1 MKNHKWMTY
10 VSLLVL
16 LVQSVLSPVAVL
28 AETLSST
35 EKETVLENVSLSLVD
50 NAGTEVKEIEKD
62 QEYRLKIQGK
72 MNGNNLRL
80 TLSEPFN
87 VSNQEIVVS
96 NSKGELIGQAQAAKQ
111 QITLNVENIE
121 DFVDDIVFE
130 VPVKYQP
137 LEEKQTELLTISQLI
152 TGKQDTVNLNVK
164 QPEKENTVSDKKETE
179 ETTSDS
185 QDEPEVSSNDNEEKH
200 VIKKRDGSKTYEIAA
215 DILTDIDFGQHQSA
229 NPTIE
234 SIWNFDV
241 FYELPQ
247 EMIDMLRDEGYT
259 EAIYKFKL
267 PDELQGKDMDGKL
280 IASDGEEMGNYKV
293 SAEGEVTI
301 TFTNFEKEDY
311 KGTLNISAT
320 INKEIIKVPGEHE
333 ILIPIEGGDL
343 NITIDI
349 PSNIDESIEKKGQPN
364 KALGADEIM
373 WEIDINKTSSTLEN
387 AVLTDTLPPGLTW
400 EDVEIFPMT
409 VDVDGKILSIADT
422 PLEGEKFD
430 VNKETG
436 EISFKETLNKPYR
449 IKIKTKVD
457 PSQEPEDGGT
467 LTFKNKATL
476 TSKDKTPL
484 ETEASV
490 NVNYGK
496 YLEKTGG
503 KFNPK
508 DQTTDW
514 TIKFNH
520 GAKNIEAGT
529 KLEDTFGQD
538 YMVMGDKDPEIKKY
552 KIDDKGVLQ
561 EDGFLDPS
569 YYEYELV
576 EGGFE
581 ITFKKDFDF
590 PIDINYQTGIDK
602 NHVIKPDDKVT
613 NEVSVGGKTGNGS
626 GTISQGSLEKSHGNV
641 DYKNREVEWTIRAN
655 KYGYT
660 MKDWVL
666 TDTFPNK
673 GLTFIEGT
681 MEIKLASD
689 KGTILQKG
697 IDYELTVTDA
707 KDGFEIKLIG
717 DYAETNKEL
726 LITYK
731 TKFDRL
737 ELKDKNKKFENE
749 AIAQWKDKN
758 EKLHEQEAKDIFTPI
773 TESENNGFKS
783 GSYNYQ
789 TKEITWSVVVN
800 YNQEELIHGKITD
813 EILNNQ
819 NFVSDSAKLF
829 EITVPKDGKVVIDKI
844 EKTEV
849 TVPKVT
855 EPSKSNNTLV
865 VNLPTPTN
873 QTYLLQFKTSL
884 EGEYIAKEY
893 ENTAIL
899 EAEGRTNDQLE
910 GKVSINNGG
919 KTGLKNG
926 KANEDKTLVDWTIDL
941 NPSQSTIKE
950 FKLVDKPSV
959 NQLIKEDT
967 VEIVKMSMDSQG
979 KLTPTTENLKK
990 GEDYTLEV
998 SVDFETG
1005 QQTMIIEFKDKIKEA
1020 YRLTYQTD
1028 VLFLEYGDNKL
1039 SNTVEFS
1046 GFDSEMLE
1054 TSVEKE
1060 ITVKDYTS
1068 SGSIQATNLDFY
1080 LRKLSDDNKPLE
1092 GIIFEIY
1099 NKRGILIRK
1108 VTTDKDGYARVNKV
1122 VTGEYTVK
1130 ETNKPTEYLVSGL
1143 SKDGQIITVK
1153 KEHDNKNNPVVLTNT
1168 RNIFTLTKVDE
1179 KGNAIKSGETTFS
1192 LSKDGVDLR
1201 EVKTDESGKLV
1212 LRGLEK
1218 GNYELVE
1225 ITAPTGYIKNPTP
1238 IKFKV
1243 TGEETGEVLLGENGK
1258 WTNYQGSVFLQKEDI
1273 HGTPLEGA
1281 EFGLFD
1287 KNGTQIVKTNSAL
1300 DGKVSF
1306 SGIAPGKYYIQ
1317 ETKAAPGYLLND
1329 QKVRFTVTNTSEKKI
1344 TPKDLGV
1351 VKNYRGSMTLT
1362 KTNEAKEKLAGA
1374 TFIIERQLPQNK
1386 WEQIDKERTTN
1397 KEGVVIFS
1405 DLEPGVYRLVEVS
1418 APTGYV
1424 KNTEPV
1430 EFEVKDGVAK
1440 DVVQYAKEMTNY
1452 QGSVQL
1458 IKEDDLGHGLAK
1470 AEFTLFNENDEVVHE
1485 NIVSNKQGI
1494 VSVKDLAPG
1503 NYYFKEVKA
1512 PEGYQLNTTPIEF
1525 TIAAEAKGKPDV
1537 LKVSES
1543 FINYQGKFT
1552 LEKKDEKGQALKGAE
1567 FVLYQKG
1574 KSTPYRKDLVTNQ
1587 EGKIV
1592 LDKLPVGDYEL
1603 KEVSAPTGYI
1613 TNTEVIAFEI
1623 TPEATEKQQIE
1634 DSFINYQGSAK
1645 LQKVNEAGEGLA
1657 GAKFD
1662 VYLED
1667 KVTPIATGLE
1677 SDEDGNVIV
1686 RDLAPGKYYFKETQA
1701 PTGYQLNDTPIA
1713 FTIEKEAKGEPVVLD
1728 AGQLT
1733 NYQGKVVLTKV
1744 NEANDALAN
1753 AIFSLYTEAGEEVAK
1768 DLTTDENGQLTVDH
1782 LSPGKYYFEET
1793 QAPTGYLLNQ
1803 EKLAFEITEK
1813 SAEKEVVA
1821 VTFTNYQGSAKL
1833 QKVNQLGEVLADAVF
1848 EVVDEAGTVVADGLV
1863 SNEQGEVVVTGLAPG
1878 VYHFKETQAPIGYKL
1893 NESLSAPFEIPNEAT
1908 GALPTV
1914 EVGNFVNYQ
1923 GHVTLTKIDDKKR
1936 TLEGAVFELFNAKF
1950 DEKAVVTGLR
1960 SNESGQIEVG
1970 NLPVGDYYLREVVAA
1985 PGHILN
1991 TEEIH
1996 FTISETGSEMEEK
2009 HLVFQNY
2016 LGAASLTKVN
2026 EANEGLIDAVFDVY
2040 SSETGLAVATGL
2052 ESDEDGNVIVRDLA
2066 PGTYYFKETQ
2076 APTGYQL
2083 NDTPIAFT
2091 IEKEAKGEPVVL
2103 DAGQLTN
2110 YQGKVVLAKVNEA
2123 NDALANAVF
2132 SLYTET
2138 GEEVAKDLTTDENG
2152 QLTVDHLA
2160 PGKYYFEETQAPTG
2174 YLLNQ
2179 EKLAFEIKANSVEKE
2194 VVDVTFTNYQ
2204 GSAKLQKTD
2213 EKGKGLANAKFN
2225 VYQEGEEKPVRE
2237 NLESDAKGFVYVQD
2251 LAPGYYYFQETEA
2264 PAGHQLNDSKLVFK
2278 IAERTNGKPEEVT
2291 VNSLV
2296 NYQGKVILTKV
2307 NAENNVLE
2315 GAVFSLYNQDGHI
2328 IDSELKTN
2336 PSGEITV
2343 DNLEPGHYYFQETQ
2357 AAPGYVLNTEKVQF
2371 EISKHATEKIL
2382 TEVSLINYQGSGKL
2396 QKVNEAGEGLAG
2408 AKFDVYLEDKVTPI
2422 ATGLESDED
2431 GNVIVRDLA
2440 PGKYYFKETQAP
2452 TGYQLNDTPI
2462 AFTIEKEAKGEPV
2475 VVDAGQLTNY
2485 QGKVVLTKVNEAN
2498 DALANA
2504 VFSLYTE
2511 AGEEVAKDLTTD
2523 EVGQLTVDHL
2533 APGKYYFEETQA
2545 PTGYLLN
2552 QEKLAFEITE
2562 KSAEKEVVEVTFTN
2576 YQGSALLVKRDGRT
2590 NQTLAKAT
2598 FELRRADN
2606 TLVEG
2611 YEQVLTNEHGE
2622 LLLDALAPGS
2632 YRLIETQAPTGYQL
2646 DKTPVTFTVQAAEK
2660 GQPKRIEL
2668 EKINHR
2674 IPEVTKDKPNKPS
2687 FLPQTNEIQSSAWLI
2702 VGLGF
2707 MAVSGYGY
2715 YRRYNR

>member
-1 MKNHKWMTY
+1 M
-10 VSLLVL
+10 
-16 LVQSVLSPVAVL
+16 
-28 AETLSST
+28 
-35 EKETVLENVSLSLVD
+35 
-50 NAGTEVKEIEKD
+50 
-62 QEYRLKIQGK
+62 
-72 MNGNNLRL
+72 
-80 TLSEPFN
+80 
-87 VSNQEIVVS
+87 
-96 NSKGELIGQAQAAKQ
+96 
-111 QITLNVENIE
+111 
-121 DFVDDIVFE
+121 
-130 VPVKYQP
+130 
-137 LEEKQTELLTISQLI
+137 
-152 TGKQDTVNLNVK
+152 
-164 QPEKENTVSDKKETE
+164 
-179 ETTSDS
+179 
-185 QDEPEVSSNDNEEKH
+185 
-200 VIKKRDGSKTYEIAA
+200 
-215 DILTDIDFGQHQSA
+215 
-229 NPTIE
+229 
-234 SIWNFDV
+234 
-241 FYELPQ
+241 
-247 EMIDMLRDEGYT
+247 
-259 EAIYKFKL
+259 
-267 PDELQGKDMDGKL
+267 
-280 IASDGEEMGNYKV
+280 
-293 SAEGEVTI
+293 
-301 TFTNFEKEDY
+301 
-311 KGTLNISAT
+311 
-320 INKEIIKVPGEHE
+320 
-333 ILIPIEGGDL
+333 
-343 NITIDI
+343 
-349 PSNIDESIEKKGQPN
+349 
-364 KALGADEIM
+364 
-373 WEIDINKTSSTLEN
+373 
-387 AVLTDTLPPGLTW
+387 
-400 EDVEIFPMT
+400 
-409 VDVDGKILSIADT
+409 
-422 PLEGEKFD
+422 
-430 VNKETG
+430 
-436 EISFKETLNKPYR
+436 
-449 IKIKTKVD
+449 
-457 PSQEPEDGGT
+457 
-467 LTFKNKATL
+467 
-476 TSKDKTPL
+476 
-484 ETEASV
+484 
-490 NVNYGK
+490 
-496 YLEKTGG
+496 
-503 KFNPK
+503 
-508 DQTTDW
+508 
-514 TIKFNH
+514 
-520 GAKNIEAGT
+520 
-529 KLEDTFGQD
+529 
-538 YMVMGDKDPEIKKY
+538 
-552 KIDDKGVLQ
+552 
-561 EDGFLDPS
+561 
-569 YYEYELV
+569 
-576 EGGFE
+576 
-581 ITFKKDFDF
+581 
-590 PIDINYQTGIDK
+590 
-602 NHVIKPDDKVT
+602 
-613 NEVSVGGKTGNGS
+613 
-626 GTISQGSLEKSHGNV
+626 
-641 DYKNREVEWTIRAN
+641 
-655 KYGYT
+655 
-660 MKDWVL
+660 
-666 TDTFPNK
+666 
-673 GLTFIEGT
+673 
-681 MEIKLASD
+681 
-689 KGTILQKG
+689 
-697 IDYELTVTDA
+697 
-707 KDGFEIKLIG
+707 
-717 DYAETNKEL
+717 
-726 LITYK
+726 
-731 TKFDRL
+731 
-737 ELKDKNKKFENE
+737 
-749 AIAQWKDKN
+749 
-758 EKLHEQEAKDIFTPI
+758 
-773 TESENNGFKS
+773 
-783 GSYNYQ
+783 
-789 TKEITWSVVVN
+789 VN

>member
-35 EKETVLENVSLSLVD
+35 EKETALENVSLSLVD

-152 TGKQDTVNLNVK
+152 VGKQDTVNLNVK
-164 QPEKENTVSDKKETE
+164 QPEKENTVSEKKETE
-179 ETTSDS
+179 ETASDS
-185 QDEPEVSSNDNEEKH
+185 QDEPEASSNDNEEKH
-200 VIKKRDGSKTYEIAA
+200 VIKKRDGSTTYEIKE
-215 DILTDIDFGQHQSA
+215 DILTGINFGQHQPE
-229 NPTIE
+229 NPTIK
-234 SIWNFDV
+234 STWNFDIS
-241 FYELPQ
+241 YELPQ

-267 PDELQGKDMDGKL
+267 PDELK
-280 IASDGEEMGNYKV
+280 GEEMSGELIAADGDVMGKYEV
-293 SAEGEVTI
+293 SEDGEVI
-301 TFTNFEKEDY
+301 VTFTNFEKEDY
-311 KGTLNISAT
+311 KGNINVTAK
-320 INKEIIKVPGEHE
+320 INTDIIKEPGEYE
-333 ILIPIEGGDL
+333 VLIPLKGDDL
-343 NITIDI
+343 SIVIDI

-666 TDTFPNK
+666 TDTIPNK

-1768 DLTTDENGQLTVDH
+1768 DLTTDEVGQLTVDH

-1833 QKVNQLGEVLADAVF
+1833 QKVNQLGEALADAIF
-1848 EVVDEAGTVVADGLV
+1848 EVVDEAGTVVADNLV

-1878 VYHFKETQAPIGYKL
+1878 VYHFKETQAPVGYKL

-1914 EVGNFVNYQ
+1914 AVGNFVNYQ

-1960 SNESGQIEVG
+1960 SNESGTIEVG

-1996 FTISETGSEMEEK
+1996 FTISDTGSEMEEYQ
-2009 HLVFQNY
+2009 FNFYNY
-2016 LGAASLTKVN
+2016 QGSAKLQKVN
-2026 EANEGLIDAVFDVY
+2026 EAGEGLAGAKFDVY
-2040 SSETGLAVATGL
+2040 LEDKVTPIATGL

-2110 YQGKVVLAKVNEA
+2110 YQGKVVLTKVNEA
-2123 NDALANAVF
+2123 NDALANAIF
-2132 SLYTET
+2132 SLYTEA

-2152 QLTVDHLA
+2152 QLTVDHL
-2160 PGKYYFEETQAPTG
+2160 
-2174 YLLNQ
+2174 
-2179 EKLAFEIKANSVEKE
+2179 S
-2194 VVDVTFTNYQ
+2194 
-2204 GSAKLQKTD
+2204 
-2213 EKGKGLANAKFN
+2213 
-2225 VYQEGEEKPVRE
+2225 
-2237 NLESDAKGFVYVQD
+2237 
-2251 LAPGYYYFQETEA
+2251 
-2264 PAGHQLNDSKLVFK
+2264 
-2278 IAERTNGKPEEVT
+2278 
-2291 VNSLV
+2291 
-2296 NYQGKVILTKV
+2296 
-2307 NAENNVLE
+2307 
-2315 GAVFSLYNQDGHI
+2315 
-2328 IDSELKTN
+2328 
-2336 PSGEITV
+2336 
-2343 DNLEPGHYYFQETQ
+2343 
-2357 AAPGYVLNTEKVQF
+2357 
-2371 EISKHATEKIL
+2371 
-2382 TEVSLINYQGSGKL
+2382 
-2396 QKVNEAGEGLAG
+2396 
-2408 AKFDVYLEDKVTPI
+2408 
-2422 ATGLESDED
+2422 
-2431 GNVIVRDLA
+2431 
-2440 PGKYYFKETQAP
+2440 
-2452 TGYQLNDTPI
+2452 
-2462 AFTIEKEAKGEPV
+2462 
-2475 VVDAGQLTNY
+2475 
-2485 QGKVVLTKVNEAN
+2485 
-2498 DALANA
+2498 
-2504 VFSLYTE
+2504 
-2511 AGEEVAKDLTTD
+2511 
-2523 EVGQLTVDHL
+2523 
-2533 APGKYYFEETQA
+2533 PGKYYFEETQA

-2562 KSAEKEVVEVTFTN
+2562 KSAEKEVVEVAFTN

-2632 YRLIETQAPTGYQL
+2632 YQLIETQAPTGYQL

>member
-35 EKETVLENVSLSLVD
+35 EKETVLENVSLSLID
-50 NAGTEVKEIEKD
+50 GTEIKVNEIEKD

-96 NSKGELIGQAQAAKQ
+96 NSKGELIGQAQAANQ
-111 QITLNVENIE
+111 EITLNVENIE

-164 QPEKENTVSDKKETE
+164 QPEKENTVSEKKETE
-179 ETTSDS
+179 ETASDS
-185 QDEPEVSSNDNEEKH
+185 QDEPEASSNDNEEKH
-200 VIKKRDGSKTYEIAA
+200 VIKKRDGSTTYEIAA
-215 DILTDIDFGQHQSA
+215 DILTDINFGQHQPE

-234 SIWNFDV
+234 TTWNFDIS
-241 FYELPQ
+241 YELPQ

-267 PDELQGKDMDGKL
+267 PDELK
-280 IASDGEEMGNYKV
+280 GEEMSGELIAADGDVMGKYEV
-293 SAEGEVTI
+293 SEDGEVI
-301 TFTNFEKEDY
+301 VTFTNFEKEDY
-311 KGTLNISAT
+311 KGNINVTAT
-320 INKEIIKVPGEHE
+320 IKKEIIKEPGEYE
-333 ILIPIEGGDL
+333 ILIPLKGDDL
-343 NITIDI
+343 SIVIDI
-349 PSNIDESIEKKGQPN
+349 PSNIAESIEKKGQPN

-422 PLEGEKFD
+422 PLEGEKFN

-457 PSQEPEDGGT
+457 SSKEPEGGGT

-569 YYEYELV
+569 YYEYKRV

-626 GTISQGSLEKSHGNV
+626 GTVSQGSLEKSHGNV
-641 DYKNREVEWTIRAN
+641 DYKKREVEWTIRAN

-673 GLTFIEGT
+673 GLTFLEDT
-681 MEIKLASD
+681 MVIKLASD
-689 KGTILQKG
+689 KETILQKG
-697 IDYELTVTDA
+697 IDYVLTVTDA

-737 ELKDKNKKFENE
+737 ELKDKNNNFVNK

-758 EKLHEQEAKDIFTPI
+758 GKLHEQEAEDIFRPI
-773 TESENNGFKS
+773 TESKNNGFKS

-789 TKEITWSVVVN
+789 TKEITWSLVVN
-800 YNQEELIHGKITD
+800 YNQEELINGKITD
-813 EILNNQ
+813 EILSNQ
-819 NFVSDSAKLF
+819 KFVSRSTKLF
-829 EITVPKDGKVVIDKI
+829 EITVPENGKVDIDKI

-849 TVPKVT
+849 KDPKVT
-855 EPSKSNNTLV
+855 EPSKANNILE

-893 ENTAIL
+893 KNTAIL

-926 KANEDKTLVDWTIDL
+926 DANDDQTLVDWTIDL
-941 NPSQSTIKE
+941 NPSQSTIKD

-967 VEIVKMSMDSQG
+967 VKIVKMSMDSQG
-979 KLTPTTENLKK
+979 KLAPTSEELKK
-990 GEDYTLEV
+990 GEDYTLEI

-1005 QQTMIIEFKDKIKEA
+1005 QQTMIIEFKGEIKEA

-1028 VLFLEYGDNKL
+1028 ILFLEYGDNKL

-1046 GFDSEMLE
+1046 GFDFKVIE
-1054 TSVEKE
+1054 TSVNKA

-1092 GIIFEIY
+1092 GITFEIY

-1179 KGNAIKSGETTFS
+1179 KGKAIKSKKTTFS

-1225 ITAPTGYIKNPTP
+1225 TTAPTGYIKNPSP
-1238 IKFKV
+1238 IKFAV

-1287 KNGTQIVKTNSAL
+1287 KNGTQIDKTNSAL

-1329 QKVRFTVTNTSEKKI
+1329 QKVLFEVTNSSEKKI

-1374 TFIIERQLPQNK
+1374 TFIIERQSPQNK
-1386 WEQIDKERTTN
+1386 WEQINEERTTN

-1405 DLEPGVYRLVEVS
+1405 DLAPGVYRLVEVS

-1440 DVVQYAKEMTNY
+1440 DVVQYTEKMTNY

-1525 TIAAEAKGKPDV
+1525 TIASEANGKPDV

-1623 TPEATEKQQIE
+1623 TPKATEKQQIE
-1634 DSFINYQGSAK
+1634 DSFINYKGSAK
-1645 LQKVNEAGEGLA
+1645 LQKVNEASEGLA

-1667 KVTPIATGLE
+1667 KVTPIETGLE
-1677 SDEDGNVIV
+1677 SDEDGQVIV
-1686 RDLAPGKYYFKETQA
+1686 RDLAPGKYYFKET
-1701 PTGYQLNDTPIA
+1701 
-1713 FTIEKEAKGEPVVLD
+1713 K
-1728 AGQLT
+1728 
-1733 NYQGKVVLTKV
+1733 
-1744 NEANDALAN
+1744 
-1753 AIFSLYTEAGEEVAK
+1753 
-1768 DLTTDENGQLTVDH
+1768 
-1782 LSPGKYYFEET
+1782 
-1793 QAPTGYLLNQ
+1793 
-1803 EKLAFEITEK
+1803 
-1813 SAEKEVVA
+1813 
-1821 VTFTNYQGSAKL
+1821 
-1833 QKVNQLGEVLADAVF
+1833 
-1848 EVVDEAGTVVADGLV
+1848 
-1863 SNEQGEVVVTGLAPG
+1863 
-1878 VYHFKETQAPIGYKL
+1878 
-1893 NESLSAPFEIPNEAT
+1893 
-1908 GALPTV
+1908 
-1914 EVGNFVNYQ
+1914 
-1923 GHVTLTKIDDKKR
+1923 
-1936 TLEGAVFELFNAKF
+1936 
-1950 DEKAVVTGLR
+1950 
-1960 SNESGQIEVG
+1960 
-1970 NLPVGDYYLREVVAA
+1970 
-1985 PGHILN
+1985 
-1991 TEEIH
+1991 
-1996 FTISETGSEMEEK
+1996 
-2009 HLVFQNY
+2009 
-2016 LGAASLTKVN
+2016 
-2026 EANEGLIDAVFDVY
+2026 
-2040 SSETGLAVATGL
+2040 
-2052 ESDEDGNVIVRDLA
+2052 
-2066 PGTYYFKETQ
+2066 

-2343 DNLEPGHYYFQETQ
+2343 DDLEPGHYYFQETQ

-2382 TEVSLINYQGSGKL
+2382 TEVSLINYQGSAKL
-2396 QKVNEAGEGLAG
+2396 QKVNEASEGLAG

-2485 QGKVVLTKVNEAN
+2485 QGKVILTKINEAN

-2632 YRLIETQAPTGYQL
+2632 YQLIETQAPTGYQL

>member
-35 EKETVLENVSLSLVD
+35 EKETALENVSLSLVD

-152 TGKQDTVNLNVK
+152 VGKQDTVNLNVK
-164 QPEKENTVSDKKETE
+164 QPEKENTVSEKKETE
-179 ETTSDS
+179 ETASDS
-185 QDEPEVSSNDNEEKH
+185 QDEPEASSNDNEEKH
-200 VIKKRDGSKTYEIAA
+200 VIKKRDGSTTYEIKE
-215 DILTDIDFGQHQSA
+215 DILTGINFGQHQPE
-229 NPTIE
+229 NPTIK
-234 SIWNFDV
+234 STWNFDIS
-241 FYELPQ
+241 YELPQ

-267 PDELQGKDMDGKL
+267 PDELK
-280 IASDGEEMGNYKV
+280 GEEMSGELIAADGDVMGKYEV
-293 SAEGEVTI
+293 SEDGEVI
-301 TFTNFEKEDY
+301 VTFTNFEKEDY
-311 KGTLNISAT
+311 KGNINVTAK
-320 INKEIIKVPGEHE
+320 INTDIIKEPGEYE
-333 ILIPIEGGDL
+333 VLIPLKGDDL
-343 NITIDI
+343 SIVIDI

-422 PLEGEKFD
+422 PLEGEKFNI
-430 VNKETG
+430 NKETG

-457 PSQEPEDGGT
+457 SSKEPEGGGT

-569 YYEYELV
+569 YYEYERV

-602 NHVIKPDDKVT
+602 NHVIKLGDEVT
-613 NEVSVGGKTGNGS
+613 NEVSVGGKTGNGN
-626 GTISQGSLEKSHGNV
+626 GTVSQGSLEKSHGNV
-641 DYKNREVEWTIRAN
+641 DYKKREVEWTIRAN

-673 GLTFIEGT
+673 GLTFLEDT
-681 MEIKLASD
+681 MVIKLASD
-689 KGTILQKG
+689 KETILQKG
-697 IDYELTVTDA
+697 IDYVLTVTDA

-737 ELKDKNKKFENE
+737 ELKDKNNNFVNK

-758 EKLHEQEAKDIFTPI
+758 GKLHEQKAEDIFTPI
-773 TESENNGFKS
+773 TESKNNGFKS

-813 EILNNQ
+813 EILDNQ
-819 NFVSDSAKLF
+819 NFVSDSIKLF
-829 EITVPKDGKVVIDKI
+829 EIAIPENGKVNIDKI
-844 EKTEV
+844 DKTEIKDPEV
-849 TVPKVT
+849 TK
-855 EPSKSNNTLV
+855 PSKSNNTLV

-884 EGEYIAKEY
+884 EGEYIAEKY

-910 GKVSINNGG
+910 GEVSINNGG

-926 KANEDKTLVDWTIDL
+926 EANKDKTLVDWTIDL
-941 NPSQSTIKE
+941 NPSQSTIKD

-967 VEIVKMSMDSQG
+967 VKIVKMSMDSQG
-979 KLTPTTENLKK
+979 KLEPSEELKK
-990 GEDYTLEV
+990 GEKYTLEV

-1005 QQTMIIEFKDKIKEA
+1005 QQTMIIEFKDEIKEA

-1028 VLFLEYGDNKL
+1028 ILFLEYGENKL

-1046 GFDSEMLE
+1046 GFDSEMLQ

-1092 GIIFEIY
+1092 GITFEIY

-1153 KEHDNKNNPVVLTNT
+1153 KEHDNKNNSVVLTNT

-1225 ITAPTGYIKNPTP
+1225 TTAPTGYIKNPTP

-1243 TGEETGEVLLGENGK
+1243 TGEETEEVLLGENGK

-1287 KNGTQIVKTNSAL
+1287 KKTGKIIDKVTS
-1300 DGKVSF
+1300 DSKGKVSF
-1306 SGIAPGKYYIQ
+1306 SGIAPGEYYIQ

-1329 QKVRFTVTNTSEKKI
+1329 QKIRFTVTNTSEKKI

-1405 DLEPGVYRLVEVS
+1405 DLAPGVYRLVEVS

-1713 FTIEKEAKGEPVVLD
+1713 FTIEKEAKGEPVVVD

-1744 NEANDALAN
+1744 NEAKDALAN
-1753 AIFSLYTEAGEEVAK
+1753 AVFSLYTEAGEEVAK

-1782 LSPGKYYFEET
+1782 LAPGTYYFEET

-1803 EKLAFEITEK
+1803 EKLAFEITAK
-1813 SAEKEVVA
+1813 SVEKEVVA

-1833 QKVNQLGEVLADAVF
+1833 QKVNQLGETLADAVF
-1848 EVVDEAGTVVADGLV
+1848 EVVDEAGTVVADNLV

-1878 VYHFKETQAPIGYKL
+1878 VYHFKETQAPVGYKL

-1908 GALPTV
+1908 GILPTV

-1936 TLEGAVFELFNAKF
+1936 TLEGAVFELFNAKL

-1960 SNESGQIEVG
+1960 SNESGTIEVG

-1996 FTISETGSEMEEK
+1996 FTISDTGNEMEE
-2009 HLVFQNY
+2009 
-2016 LGAASLTKVN
+2016 
-2026 EANEGLIDAVFDVY
+2026 
-2040 SSETGLAVATGL
+2040 
-2052 ESDEDGNVIVRDLA
+2052 
-2066 PGTYYFKETQ
+2066 
-2076 APTGYQL
+2076 YQF
-2083 NDTPIAFT
+2083 NF
-2091 IEKEAKGEPVVL
+2091 
-2103 DAGQLTN
+2103 
-2110 YQGKVVLAKVNEA
+2110 Y
-2123 NDALANAVF
+2123 
-2132 SLYTET
+2132 
-2138 GEEVAKDLTTDENG
+2138 
-2152 QLTVDHLA
+2152 
-2160 PGKYYFEETQAPTG
+2160 
-2174 YLLNQ
+2174 
-2179 EKLAFEIKANSVEKE
+2179 
-2194 VVDVTFTNYQ
+2194 NYQ
-2204 GSAKLQKTD
+2204 GSA
-2213 EKGKGLANAKFN
+2213 
-2225 VYQEGEEKPVRE
+2225 
-2237 NLESDAKGFVYVQD
+2237 
-2251 LAPGYYYFQETEA
+2251 
-2264 PAGHQLNDSKLVFK
+2264 
-2278 IAERTNGKPEEVT
+2278 
-2291 VNSLV
+2291 
-2296 NYQGKVILTKV
+2296 
-2307 NAENNVLE
+2307 
-2315 GAVFSLYNQDGHI
+2315 
-2328 IDSELKTN
+2328 
-2336 PSGEITV
+2336 
-2343 DNLEPGHYYFQETQ
+2343 
-2357 AAPGYVLNTEKVQF
+2357 
-2371 EISKHATEKIL
+2371 
-2382 TEVSLINYQGSGKL
+2382 KL

-2440 PGKYYFKETQAP
+2440 PGKYYFKEAQAP
-2452 TGYQLNDTPI
+2452 TGYQLNNTPI

-2533 APGKYYFEETQA
+2533 APGTYYFEETQA

-2632 YRLIETQAPTGYQL
+2632 YQLIETQAPTGYQL